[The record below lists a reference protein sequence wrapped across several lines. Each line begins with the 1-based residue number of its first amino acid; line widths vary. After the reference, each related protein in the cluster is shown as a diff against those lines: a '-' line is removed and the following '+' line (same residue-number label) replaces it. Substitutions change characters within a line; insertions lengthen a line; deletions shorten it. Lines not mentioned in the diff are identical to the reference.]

1 MKWRKR
7 SEELKRLR
15 KKHGPTSSVAQIPA
29 PCSPS
34 SVPSLSTT
42 GVARIVDRRRK
53 PDGHAPPGTVV
64 GTPHKQGPMVMFT
77 SELPWAGG
85 KKS

>member
-1 MKWRKR
+1 MKWPKR
-7 SEELKRLR
+7 SAELKRLR
-15 KKHGPTSSVAQIPA
+15 KKHGPLSSVVSLPE

-34 SVPSLSTT
+34 SVPSLSAT
-42 GVARIVDRRRK
+42 GVAKIAERKRRAV
-53 PDGHAPPGTVV
+53 GFAPPGTVV
-64 GTPHKQGPMVMFT
+64 GTPHKQGPMVMFN